1 MMNLFEILGLTPRQE
16 REVDLERGSLY
27 EKLESCFTDLPE
39 PEIKFI
45 AGLAGLLGRVALA
58 DMKLQKEEL
67 AEIRRI
73 LQEETSLTTEQT
85 ERVLRLIELHAD
97 EYFGAEN
104 VYYTRLINQAA
115 EKVQKLEVLHAVF
128 AVAAANG
135 SISTEEEA
143 EIRTIASG
151 LLLTHQEYIDVRIQ
165 FRDQLDILR

>member
-1 MMNLFEILGLTPRQE
+1 MNLFEILGLSSRLDRTD
-16 REVDLERGSLY
+16 DLERGSLY
-27 EKLESCFTDLPE
+27 EQLENCLSGLPE
-39 PEIKFI
+39 NEIRFV

-58 DMKLQKEEL
+58 DMKLETEEIE
-67 AEIRRI
+67 EIRRI
-73 LQEETSLTTEQT
+73 LREESSLTTEQV

-115 EKVQKLEVLHAVF
+115 TKIQKLEVLHAVF

-135 SISTEEEA
+135 SISVQEEA

-151 LLLTHQEYIDVRIQ
+151 LLLTHQEYIEIRIQ
-165 FRDQLDILR
+165 FRDQLDVLR